1 MDIFIT
7 LLSLG
12 TNGYKELITQRKEVH
27 QHLRKELGKIAA
39 KYGERLLDIQ
49 NNPISIGNVQHLNS
63 CIQVF
68 NEILILAMTLTS
80 LNVPNVTET
89 DTKKLSQLS
98 SMMYMRHVTGC
109 RVISSV
115 EVKDVCGYKFDGSCY
130 FFLIKK

>member
-49 NNPISIGNVQHLNS
+49 NNPISIGN
-63 CIQVF
+63 
-68 NEILILAMTLTS
+68 ATS
-80 LNVPNVTET
+80 QQRIIN
-89 DTKKLSQLS
+89 
-98 SMMYMRHVTGC
+98 
-109 RVISSV
+109 I
-115 EVKDVCGYKFDGSCY
+115 
-130 FFLIKK
+130 